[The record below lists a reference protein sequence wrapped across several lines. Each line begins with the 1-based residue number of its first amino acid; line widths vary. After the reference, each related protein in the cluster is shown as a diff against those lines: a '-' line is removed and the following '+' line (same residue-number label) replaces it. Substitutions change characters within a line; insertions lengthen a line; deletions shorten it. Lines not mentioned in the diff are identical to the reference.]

1 VARPRRERKS
11 PARLLRAGGAGVRH
25 DDPGGTPEVIAAS
38 TGKFQ
43 ARNNPKLRRECY
55 HRPMNSLL
63 RALTS
68 LIVGVTTVVGMV
80 VYQHYSR
87 EPPGDAFTVAVMAA
101 ASILAWLVTGLE

>member
-1 VARPRRERKS
+1 
-11 PARLLRAGGAGVRH
+11 
-25 DDPGGTPEVIAAS
+25 
-38 TGKFQ
+38 
-43 ARNNPKLRRECY
+43 
-55 HRPMNSLL
+55 MNSFL

-87 EPPGDAFTVAVMAA
+87 EPPGDAVTVAVMAA

>member
-1 VARPRRERKS
+1 
-11 PARLLRAGGAGVRH
+11 
-25 DDPGGTPEVIAAS
+25 
-38 TGKFQ
+38 
-43 ARNNPKLRRECY
+43 
-55 HRPMNSLL
+55 MNSFL

-87 EPPGDAFTVAVMAA
+87 EPPSDAFAMADMAA

>member
-1 VARPRRERKS
+1 LGEVTNGRG
-11 PARLLRAGGAGVRH
+11 RLRGANQSKG
-25 DDPGGTPEVIAAS
+25 A
-38 TGKFQ
+38 
-43 ARNNPKLRRECY
+43 KLRRECY
-55 HRPMNSLL
+55 HRLMNSLL

-87 EPPGDAFTVAVMAA
+87 EPPGDAVTVAVMAA